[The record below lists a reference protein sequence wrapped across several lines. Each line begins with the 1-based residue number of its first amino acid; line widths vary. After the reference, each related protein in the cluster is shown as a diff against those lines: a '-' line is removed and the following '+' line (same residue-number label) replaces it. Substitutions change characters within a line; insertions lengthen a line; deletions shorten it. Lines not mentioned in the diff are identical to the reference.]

1 MTVPG
6 DGLAEEGEPELIEEG
21 LIYHP
26 AESIRKLFACP
37 DCGDEYIDATSLGAH
52 RLRDHAE

>member
-6 DGLAEEGEPELIEEG
+6 DGLAEEGEPELIENG
-21 LIYHP
+21 LIFHP

-37 DCGDEYIDATSLGAH
+37 DCGDEYVDATSLGAH
-52 RLRDHAE
+52 RLRDHA